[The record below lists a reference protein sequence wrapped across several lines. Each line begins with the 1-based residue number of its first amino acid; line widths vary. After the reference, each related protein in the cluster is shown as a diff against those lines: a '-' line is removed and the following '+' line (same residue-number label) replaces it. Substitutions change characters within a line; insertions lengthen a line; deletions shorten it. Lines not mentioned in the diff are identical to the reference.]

1 MMRKPKTS
9 RCCIQAKPLFLAP
22 STNIFDLRISSAHD
36 QDDNEDREQIHIQR
50 SPGQARHW
58 GQFAQSV
65 GLTKAQAKRRIL
77 ELAKSL
83 PATARML
90 QSESGHGFAGN
101 AVIEQINVLIEQ
113 RCFDDS
119 QAYPTGRWRCYS

>member
-1 MMRKPKTS
+1 
-9 RCCIQAKPLFLAP
+9 
-22 STNIFDLRISSAHD
+22 
-36 QDDNEDREQIHIQR
+36 
-50 SPGQARHW
+50 
-58 GQFAQSV
+58 
-65 GLTKAQAKRRIL
+65 
-77 ELAKSL
+77 LAKSL

-90 QSESGHGFAGN
+90 QSDSGHGFAGN